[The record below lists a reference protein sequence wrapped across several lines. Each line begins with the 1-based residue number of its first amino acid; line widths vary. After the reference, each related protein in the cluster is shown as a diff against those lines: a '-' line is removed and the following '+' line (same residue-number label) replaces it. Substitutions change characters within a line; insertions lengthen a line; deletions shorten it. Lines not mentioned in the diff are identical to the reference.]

1 MLSRITKSRFCL
13 VLAIA
18 AMIAAALYQVAG
30 SRAAVDTGTTSVIVE
45 LKDDSAAVYK
55 AKTEK
60 AGGSVSNDQLQT
72 YRDGLRANQDQFLAA
87 LKNQGVNFSL
97 DSVDIK
103 GFDGNTA
110 ATVQYR
116 YTLVLNAVGL
126 TVPQSALSTLQS
138 MPQVKKVDANRYY
151 HVDLSKSVD
160 YIDAPRLYGSNPN
173 DLTSYCVGVP
183 NKEFRLALARPFLS
197 GKINIGVNMMIA
209 RGDTGQTVEN
219 FATDHRPGYGNNR

>member
-1 MLSRITKSRFCL
+1 MLNSITKSRFCL
-13 VLAIA
+13 GLALVAIV
-18 AMIAAALYQVAG
+18 AAALYQVAG
-30 SRAAVDTGTTSVIVE
+30 TRAAVDTSTTSVIVE
-45 LKDDSAAVYK
+45 LKDDSGAVYK

-60 AGGSVSNDQLQT
+60 AGGSVSSDQLQA
-72 YRDGLRANQDQFLAA
+72 YRDGLRASQDQFLSA

-126 TVPQSALSTLQS
+126 TLPKSALTTLAS
-138 MPQVKKVDANRYY
+138 MPQVKKIDANRYY

-160 YIDAPRLYGSNPN
+160 
-173 DLTSYCVGVP
+173 
-183 NKEFRLALARPFLS
+183 
-197 GKINIGVNMMIA
+197 
-209 RGDTGQTVEN
+209 
-219 FATDHRPGYGNNR
+219 